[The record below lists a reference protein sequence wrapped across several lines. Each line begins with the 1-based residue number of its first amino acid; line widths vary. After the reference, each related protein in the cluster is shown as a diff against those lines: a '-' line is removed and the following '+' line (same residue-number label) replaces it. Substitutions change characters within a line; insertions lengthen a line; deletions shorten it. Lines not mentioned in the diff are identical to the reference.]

1 MERRGGTHCRR
12 FRVPDGIGDILF
24 RLARTRAGGTRWSPD
39 GLVRSN
45 VNRRALHPTTALRLS
60 DRLSESLPCLCT
72 DMVAMLGVT
81 GRSAVRAPKGSI
93 HAVNDIMAAGYN
105 VHRTEGTRTKD
116 E

>member
-60 DRLSESLPCLCT
+60 DRLSDSLPCLS
-72 DMVAMLGVT
+72 T
-81 GRSAVRAPKGSI
+81 GRSDKHTSELQSLMRISYAVFCLKKTNNI
-93 HAVNDIMAAGYN
+93 QCVTHY
-105 VHRTEGTRTKD
+105 
-116 E
+116 